1 MKVHARHHRVLATS
15 VLLAIAG
22 PSLAQPV
29 TVDTITQSLPGE
41 SVSQL
46 VERVTPLL
54 QDKALKAQS
63 GTIARVTSV
72 NGDHMDRQIKMI
84 QGGIVSQTVNGV
96 VPVSGGDRNSV
107 QVTMTFDIDMKA
119 GHDYGMMS
127 AQNST
132 MKAHLGELADA
143 AASNPVSNSA
153 LEVMTKQKYGAGL
166 GGNTAPAG
174 EAAVRYQALTSIA
187 GDTATLRSGLA
198 TSSLG
203 ERLQSATQATCNK
216 SYDVVR
222 VSDLDIAQRDGDTV
236 EGKATVTV
244 RRNVDDCGS
253 ESFQLASWFGK
264 SRTITPVSF
273 RPLPG
278 YNLRT
283 YDTFS
288 VNKEGR
294 ATGLQDGT
302 GFSGIMCQGL
312 TSCDAYRRLD
322 AEIGDKG
329 MPMTWGYHDLSV
341 SPDAGTVVVRYFVR
355 LPSSLLGQL
364 DEMKFRVVPGA

>member
-174 EAAVRYQALTSIA
+174 EAAVRYQTLTSIA

-203 ERLQSATQATCNK
+203 ERL
-216 SYDVVR
+216 
-222 VSDLDIAQRDGDTV
+222 
-236 EGKATVTV
+236 
-244 RRNVDDCGS
+244 
-253 ESFQLASWFGK
+253 
-264 SRTITPVSF
+264 
-273 RPLPG
+273 
-278 YNLRT
+278 
-283 YDTFS
+283 
-288 VNKEGR
+288 
-294 ATGLQDGT
+294 
-302 GFSGIMCQGL
+302 
-312 TSCDAYRRLD
+312 
-322 AEIGDKG
+322 
-329 MPMTWGYHDLSV
+329 
-341 SPDAGTVVVRYFVR
+341 
-355 LPSSLLGQL
+355 PSSFG
-364 DEMKFRVVPGA
+364 MKAGFISGESLPDSHDYRMKLSSYRGNKLPPKMVTSPNQ